1 MCVSVG
7 VRPLRPYGPAPLS
20 GGAVT
25 SHWFCYTLFCLFVR
39 LSVPARENRGF
50 AGKGR
55 DGAEYRI
62 LTRRGPGILIPMRGF
77 CFTGVCGGRET
88 CGKESVGRQALAGF
102 PDLLASGKGFPEG
115 CNQNKRRGKSRCPPR
130 FAGSFLTEC
139 GQKRGVVRRT
149 FFRNAEKKSVFPA
162 MAEISCR
169 KEIRLL
175 AGKWPK
181 SANKREV
188 LFRKIF
194 WLMPTERIGC
204 QRSLPNSCFLSVN
217 MRVFFLFAFRDYW

>member
-1 MCVSVG
+1 M
-7 VRPLRPYGPAPLS
+7 
-20 GGAVT
+20 
-25 SHWFCYTLFCLFVR
+25 
-39 LSVPARENRGF
+39 
-50 AGKGR
+50 R
-55 DGAEYRI
+55 DGRQF
-62 LTRRGPGILIPMRGF
+62 RSRGPQGRCAVRGKRRNSKKKRVYWIF
-77 CFTGVCGGRET
+77 ATPS
-88 CGKESVGRQALAGF
+88 SVFLSDCQSRRVRIA
-102 PDLLASGKGFPEG
+102 DL
-115 CNQNKRRGKSRCPPR
+115 RGKSRCPPR

-175 AGKWPK
+175 AEKRPK

-204 QRSLPNSCFLSVN
+204 QRSLPNPCFLSVN